1 MPLIVIVKINNAA
14 HNLKIL
20 LTSCSCMRTLILFTM
35 LFSRSSERKT
45 VDLELQKLIDFVTVL
60 FEVRIYASF
69 ICVAFA
75 ENLEYSPILWW
86 ME

>member
-1 MPLIVIVKINNAA
+1 
-14 HNLKIL
+14 
-20 LTSCSCMRTLILFTM
+20 M

-86 ME
+86 IQRISVRLQLAPMIGTLNLDTELVKLDLWIF